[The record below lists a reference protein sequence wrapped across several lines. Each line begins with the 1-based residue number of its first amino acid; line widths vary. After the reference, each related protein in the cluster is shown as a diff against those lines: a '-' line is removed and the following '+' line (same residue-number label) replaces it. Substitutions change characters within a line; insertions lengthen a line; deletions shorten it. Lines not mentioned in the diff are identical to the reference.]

1 VARLPGGVRGVVG
14 PPVRRVRRE
23 VQWLRPEFRV
33 AVGPAAAFPHD
44 VAQHATP
51 LIRVLAG
58 LDPQLQHNKV
68 VNLRL
73 AAARLDGLVLR
84 PGQRLSFWRQVG
96 TPSRRRGFVD
106 GLVLRRGELG
116 AGVGGGM
123 CQLTNL
129 LFWMTLHTPL
139 TVVERW
145 RHSYDVFPDSGRA
158 QPFGSGATCAWPVLD
173 LQVVNRTGVAF
184 RLGVRL
190 GDTDLEGAWTAD
202 APVVVRYEVYEVD
215 HRITEDALGVR
226 TRRNVLRRRA
236 LDGAGVV
243 VGDEVVATNEARVM
257 YDATDTG

>member
-1 VARLPGGVRGVVG
+1 MARLPGGVRGVVG

-23 VQWLRPEFRV
+23 LQWLRPEFRL
-33 AVGPAAAFPHD
+33 AVGPATAFPHD

-51 LIRVLAG
+51 LIRELAG

-84 PGQRLSFWRQVG
+84 PGQRLSFWREVG
-96 TPSRRRGFVD
+96 APTRRRGFVD
-106 GLVLRRGELG
+106 GLVLRQGELG

-123 CQLTNL
+123 CQFTNL
-129 LFWMTLHTPL
+129 LFWLTLHTPL
-139 TVVERW
+139 TVVERR
-145 RHSYDVFPDSGRA
+145 RHSYDVFPDAGRA
-158 QPFGSGATCAWPVLD
+158 QPFGSGATCAWPGLD

-184 RLGVRL
+184 RLGARV
-190 GDTDLEGAWTAD
+190 GDIDLEGAWTAE

-215 HRITEDALGVR
+215 HRITEDAPGVC

-236 LDGAGVV
+236 VDGAGVV
-243 VGDEVVATNEARVM
+243 VGDELVVTNEARVM
-257 YDATDTG
+257 YPLEGR

>member
-1 VARLPGGVRGVVG
+1 VAGLPGVVRGVVG

-173 LQVVNRTGVAF
+173 LQVVNRTGVGF
-184 RLGVRL
+184 RLGVRV

-202 APVVVRYEVYEVD
+202 APVVVRCEVYEVD

>member
-1 VARLPGGVRGVVG
+1 
-14 PPVRRVRRE
+14 VRRVRRE
-23 VQWLRPEFRV
+23 LQWRAPEFRL
-33 AVGPAAAFPHD
+33 AVGPATAFPHD
-44 VAQHATP
+44 VARHATP
-51 LIRVLAG
+51 LIRELAG

-145 RHSYDVFPDSGRA
+145 RHSYDVFPDDHRT
-158 QPFGSGATCAWPVLD
+158 QPFGSGATCASPVLD

-184 RLGVRL
+184 RLSVRV
-190 GDTDLEGAWTAD
+190 GDTDLEGARTAD
-202 APVVVRYEVYEVD
+202 APVAERYEVYEVN
-215 HRITEDALGVR
+215 HRITEDRPGVR
-226 TRRNVLRRRA
+226 TRRNVLRRRV

-243 VGDEVVATNEARVM
+243 VGDELVATNEARVM
-257 YDATDTG
+257 YPVEGA

>member
-1 VARLPGGVRGVVG
+1 MVRLPEVVRGVVG

-23 VQWLRPEFRV
+23 VQWLRPEFRL
-33 AVGPAAAFPHD
+33 AVGLADAFPHD

-51 LIRVLAG
+51 LIRELAG

-84 PGQRLSFWRQVG
+84 PGQRFSFWRQVG
-96 TPSRRRGFVD
+96 PPTRRRGFVD
-106 GLVLRRGELG
+106 GLVLRQGELG

-123 CQLTNL
+123 CQFTNL
-129 LFWMTLHTPL
+129 LFWLTLHTPL

-145 RHSYDVFPDSGRA
+145 RHSYDVFPDDHRR

-184 RLGVRL
+184 RLGVRV
-190 GDTDLEGAWTAD
+190 GDIHLEGAWTTD

-215 HRITEDALGVR
+215 HRITEDAPGVR

-236 LDGAGVV
+236 VDGAGVV
-243 VGDEVVATNEARVM
+243 VGDELVARNHARVM
-257 YDATDTG
+257 YAREDV